1 MRRACPSISRL
12 PAPPLLLRCAAPL
25 HTTAPA
31 SSAILLGGLS
41 VAGAALAARF
51 ALQRLD
57 GGGSSAAGGA
67 PPPPPPEDGAEGKG
81 EGAEGRVEGASAPEG
96 SEGAAPGGGEA
107 KKARSFGA
115 DFLSKRFYRGGFEE
129 KMTRREAAL
138 VLGVRESATPE
149 RVRER
154 HRKMLM
160 ANHPDKGG
168 STYIAEKVNEA
179 KDYLLKGGSK

>member
-1 MRRACPSISRL
+1 MRRALLSSTKAHLAP
-12 PAPPLLLRCAAPL
+12 PPLLLRTASL
-25 HTTAPA
+25 FHTTTPA

-57 GGGSSAAGGA
+57 GGGGGSGAAAA
-67 PPPPPPEDGAEGKG
+67 PPPDAPPA
-81 EGAEGRVEGASAPEG
+81 EGAEGG
-96 SEGAAPGGGEA
+96 SEPAGGAAPEAGEA
-107 KKARSFGA
+107 KRGGSFFGA
-115 DFLSKRFYRGGFEE
+115 DALAKRFYRGGFEE

-179 KDYLLKGGSK
+179 KDFLLKGGGQK